1 MSCLQLALGCLSNHS
16 ENNDEQQLTTL
27 PLWFTDIVLNAAAA
41 LSDINSIPKSFHACG
56 LTSQAAHKSG
66 LTFLFRY
73 FSSGGSS
80 TTDT

>member
-1 MSCLQLALGCLSNHS
+1 MSCLQLGLGCLSNHS
-16 ENNDEQQLTTL
+16 ENNDEQQFTTL
-27 PLWFTDIVLNAAAA
+27 PLWFTDIVLNAVA